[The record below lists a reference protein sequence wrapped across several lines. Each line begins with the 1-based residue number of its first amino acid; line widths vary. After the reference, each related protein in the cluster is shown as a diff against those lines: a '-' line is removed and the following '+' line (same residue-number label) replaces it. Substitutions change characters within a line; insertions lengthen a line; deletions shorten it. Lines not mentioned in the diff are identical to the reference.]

1 MHVKIISQIFI
12 KELNPMSDK
21 TYKRRFGD
29 RRDARMCRDVPP
41 LQTIMA
47 HLFPNR
53 TDNEAYLHQD
63 LDITELLAYLSEKN
77 LEHPDYKTTMFHAL
91 IFAMSKMVY
100 ERPKMNR
107 FIQGRRMFERNEISA
122 AFVARRR
129 FVEHSEESL
138 MFFVPKPED
147 TLATLS
153 YKISGEVHEMRKSET
168 ATGGVDA
175 VLAFLSKIPRIFL
188 IFIVRIVRWLDF
200 WGWNPK
206 ALTDGD
212 PNYSSIF
219 LTNLGSVGCPAV
231 YHHLNN
237 YGTNS
242 FMIAVGMMRKEKRVI
257 ADGTEQIRDIVDV
270 GVTIDER
277 IGDGFYFARSL
288 KLVQYLFSHPEMLY
302 EPISAP
308 SNIEY

>member
-1 MHVKIISQIFI
+1 MA
-12 KELNPMSDK
+12 EK

-29 RRDARMCRDVPP
+29 RRDARRCRDVPP

-47 HLFPNR
+47 HIMPNR
-53 TDNEAYLHQD
+53 ADNEAYLHQD
-63 LDITELLAYLSEKN
+63 LDITELLAYLKEKN
-77 LEHPDYKTTMFHAL
+77 LEHPDYKTTMFQAL

-100 ERPKMNR
+100 ERPRMNR
-107 FIQGRRMFERNEISA
+107 FIQGRRMYERNEISA

-129 FVEHSEESL
+129 FVEHSEEAL

-147 TLATLS
+147 TLASLS
-153 YKISGEVHEMRKSET
+153 YKISGTVHEMRKSET
-168 ATGGVDA
+168 ATGGIDK
-175 VLAFLSKIPRIFL
+175 VLENFAKIPRIIL
-188 IFIVRIVRWLDF
+188 IIITRIVSWLDF

-212 PNYSSIF
+212 PNYSTIF

-237 YGTNS
+237 YGSNS
-242 FMIAVGMMRKEKRVI
+242 LMVAVGVMRKEKKI
-257 ADGTEQIRDIVDV
+257 MQDGTEQMRDIVDV
-270 GVTIDER
+270 GVTVDER

-288 KLVQYLFSHPEMLY
+288 KLVQHLFLHPEMLY
-302 EPISAP
+302 QPISEP